1 MWLGAW
7 RRLAIVPWLLAVL
20 VVTGCETLD
29 VPFLGPE
36 VKPSPQATTQTP
48 PPPLPGAARAPSE
61 PPPGERVAP
70 RVRIESVPLPP
81 PSAAPPPVVSAPPA
95 AAQPRAEAAE
105 PDEEEE
111 IVETV
116 IPPAEEGGLDSAAP
130 LPKAGPSKAAIL
142 LPLSGPQA
150 ALGQA
155 LLNAAQLALF
165 EIADEDFTLLPL
177 DTQGTPEGAAR
188 AAERAGAQGAK
199 LILGPLFSA
208 EVKAAAP
215 VARRNGLNLVAFSS
229 DRTAAQAGTYL
240 LSILPRLQVDRVVGH
255 ARARGL
261 SRFAALVP
269 SNESGR
275 VFLEAFRGA
284 VAAQGGQVVDVET
297 YDANAKDH
305 NDTVKK
311 LANYDARH
319 RALLAQRREL
329 EARREKGDEAAKS
342 ALARLANLETL
353 GEVGFEALFLP
364 EDGGRLRAIAALL
377 PYYDIDPAKVRLLG
391 TLLWEDP
398 TLGAEPALAGAWYGA
413 PPPEARAEFENRYQ
427 KNFGAKPPRIAS
439 LAYDATALA
448 AILAQGGDF
457 SARALAN
464 PNGFAGV
471 DGIFRFLSDGTTERS
486 LAVMEIQRGR
496 HRVVSP
502 AAQTFAKPVN

>member
-1 MWLGAW
+1 M
-7 RRLAIVPWLLAVL
+7 L
-20 VVTGCETLD
+20 VVAGCETLD

-36 VKPSPQATTQTP
+36 VKPSPQAKTPSP
-48 PPPLPGAARAPSE
+48 PPPLPGAARAPTE
-61 PPPGERVAP
+61 PPPGERLPP
-70 RVRIESVPLPP
+70 RARVESAPLPP
-81 PSAAPPPVVSAPPA
+81 PVAARPHLPAPPPVASAPAP
-95 AAQPRAEAAE
+95 PEPAEA
-105 PDEEEE
+105 EEGEE
-111 IVETV
+111 VVETV
-116 IPPAEEGGLDSAAP
+116 IPPSETEESGPAAP
-130 LPKAGPSKAAIL
+130 LLKAGPAKAAIL

-165 EIADEDFTLLPL
+165 EIADDAFTLLPL
-177 DTQGTPEGAAR
+177 DTQGTPDGAAR
-188 AAERAGAQGAK
+188 AAERAIGQGAK

-208 EVKAAAP
+208 EAKAAAP
-215 VARRNGLNLVAFSS
+215 VARRGGLNLVAFSS
-229 DRTAAQAGTYL
+229 DRTAAQAGAYL

-269 SNESGR
+269 TNESGR

-284 VAAQGGQVVDVET
+284 VAAQGGQLVEVAT
-297 YDANAKDH
+297 YDPNAKDH
-305 NDTVKK
+305 NEVVKR

-329 EARREKGDEAAKS
+329 EARRDQGDEAAKS

-364 EDGGRLRAIAALL
+364 EDGGRLRALAALL

-391 TLLWEDP
+391 TLQWEDA
-398 TLGAEPALAGAWYGA
+398 TLGAEPALTGAWYAA

-427 KNFGAKPPRIAS
+427 KNFGAKPPRLAS

-448 AILAQGGDF
+448 AVLAQGGDF
-457 SARALAN
+457 TERALAN
-464 PNGFAGV
+464 SSGFAGV
-471 DGIFRFLSDGTTERS
+471 DGIFRFLADGTTERS
-486 LAVMEIQRGR
+486 LAVMEIQRNR
-496 HRVVSP
+496 HRPVSP
-502 AAQTFAKPVN
+502 AAQTFVKPVN